1 MPQYVILAL
10 AGTSAGSR
18 SYVSA
23 VPPVSGAEYA
33 NDRQN
38 AIKFAVIDVAID
50 GVDAAVSAAR
60 AIDAAVSAARAAV
73 AGESRL
79 HEVLLVTRAD
89 GREAVSLIPEPIPE

>member
-60 AIDAAVSAARAAV
+60 AAV